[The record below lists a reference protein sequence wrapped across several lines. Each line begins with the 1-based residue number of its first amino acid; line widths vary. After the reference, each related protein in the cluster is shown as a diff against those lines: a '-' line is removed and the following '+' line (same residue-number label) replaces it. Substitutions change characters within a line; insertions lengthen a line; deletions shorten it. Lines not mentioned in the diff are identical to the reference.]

1 MQMSQDFDKLFTMAL
16 NETDWKDAGVERA
29 LSAMTPQPAGSSENV
44 TLRLRLQDLPG
55 GVNATLFLSLRAVD
69 NSGNAGE
76 LSNIVTISRAWEP
89 SVPMEAVPAVHG
101 LEFYLKLVVPP
112 VATLLL
118 FLALVLVV
126 VLSRRDK
133 KNGGGCCGGGGGDG
147 DGEGG
152 GGGGGGGDGLSDKDS
167 RLTASTFSLDL
178 SLLTRM
184 NYRHE
189 GQYRP
194 RCSEE
199 PETWSE
205 VGKSRESL
213 DAI

>member
-16 NETDWKDAGVERA
+16 NETDWTDAEVEAAVSA
-29 LSAMTPQPAGSSENV
+29 LTPRQAGESENV
-44 TLRLRLQDLPG
+44 TVWLRNLGD
-55 GVNATLFLSLRAVD
+55 NTTLFLSLRALD
-69 NSGNAGE
+69 ESGNAGE
-76 LSNIVTISRAWEP
+76 LSNIITISRAWEP
-89 SVPMEAVPAVHG
+89 SVPIEAVKGPHG

-118 FLALVLVV
+118 FVALVVVV
-126 VLSRRDK
+126 VLSRRGGK
-133 KNGGGCCGGGGGDG
+133 KGGFC
-147 DGEGG
+147 GEGG
-152 GGGGGGGDGLSDKDS
+152 GGGGGGGGGLDDKDS
-167 RLTASTFSLDL
+167 GLTVSTCSLDL
-178 SLLTRM
+178 SRM

-194 RCSEE
+194 RCRED

-213 DAI
+213 HVL